1 MKRALLVFAVACSN
15 PAPPPKPPAPPPRC
29 ANVADHLLE
38 LMTPDAKAA
47 PAEQLDAMRR
57 IFNDR
62 CRDDQWTPAAQDCV
76 LAAASL
82 KEVGE
87 RCSDKL
93 TPEQTMAFGTAIE
106 AQSKPA
112 PGDAGPAPADAAP
125 ADAAM

>member
-38 LMTPDAKAA
+38 LMTPTAKDA

-57 IFNDR
+57 LFNDH
-62 CRDDQWTPAAQDCV
+62 CRDDHWTPAAQDCL
-76 LAAASL
+76 LAASSL

-87 RCSDKL
+87 RCSAEL
-93 TPEQTMAFGTAIE
+93 TPEQTMALGSAIE
-106 AQSKPA
+106 SQSKPA
-112 PGDAGPAPADAAP
+112 PAPADAGVAP
-125 ADAAM
+125 PPDAAM